1 MKTIAIIPARGGSK
15 RLPQKNIKLLGEIP
29 LLAHSI
35 LYAKANKEII
45 DEVYVSTNDDEIKEI
60 ALEFGAKVISR
71 PESLSGDLEPTVS
84 ALKNVLEQITAEVEN
99 VVLLQATN
107 PLRPQ
112 NLLKEAFEI
121 FQKEKHNSL
130 FTVSRNHQKFGK
142 IINEKFIPFNYEIGQ
157 RSQDLEPLF
166 FENGLLYITKAAL
179 IIENIIIAENAFPF
193 KIDSIFAGV
202 DIDTQEDFDY
212 AEYLYQKTTKTL
224 IHNLLMNPFI
234 EIAGRKIGLDFP
246 PLVIAEIGINH
257 EGSLQVAKEMV
268 DAAKRAGVE
277 VVKHQTHIV
286 EDEMSGAAKKVIPGN
301 ADVSIY
307 EIMERC
313 SLNEADELE
322 LKNYVESK
330 GMIFISTPFSRA
342 AAERLK
348 KFDIPAY
355 KIGSGECNNYPLL
368 EHIAS
373 FGKPVILSTGMNTI
387 ESIQKAVAIFDKHN
401 IPVALLHTTN
411 LYPTPIHLVRFGAMV
426 ELHNAFPDKV
436 FGLSDHTLNN
446 NACLGAV
453 ALGGSILERH
463 FTDHMQRTGPDIVCS
478 MDEKACAELI
488 VSSAEI
494 ALMRGGTK
502 KPALE
507 EQVTI
512 DFAFATV
519 CAIAPI
525 KKGETL
531 SKQNIWVKR
540 PGTGKILA
548 EHFNDLIGKTASR
561 DIENDEQ
568 LDFTDFE

>member
-1 MKTIAIIPARGGSK
+1 
-15 RLPQKNIKLLGEIP
+15 
-29 LLAHSI
+29 
-35 LYAKANKEII
+35 
-45 DEVYVSTNDDEIKEI
+45 
-60 ALEFGAKVISR
+60 
-71 PESLSGDLEPTVS
+71 
-84 ALKNVLEQITAEVEN
+84 
-99 VVLLQATN
+99 
-107 PLRPQ
+107 
-112 NLLKEAFEI
+112 
-121 FQKEKHNSL
+121 
-130 FTVSRNHQKFGK
+130 
-142 IINEKFIPFNYEIGQ
+142 
-157 RSQDLEPLF
+157 
-166 FENGLLYITKAAL
+166 
-179 IIENIIIAENAFPF
+179 
-193 KIDSIFAGV
+193 
-202 DIDTQEDFDY
+202 
-212 AEYLYQKTTKTL
+212 
-224 IHNLLMNPFI
+224 MNPYI
-234 EIAGRKIGLDFP
+234 EIAGRKIGQDFP

-268 DAAKRAGVE
+268 DAAHRAGVE
-277 VVKHQTHIV
+277 AVKHQTHIV
-286 EDEMSGAAKKVIPGN
+286 ADEMSGAAKKVIPGN

-313 SLNEADELE
+313 ALNEEDELA

-387 ESIQKAVAIFDKHN
+387 ESIQKAVAIFDRHKV
-401 IPVALLHTTN
+401 PVALLHTTN
-411 LYPTPIHLVRFGAMV
+411 LYPTPIHLVRFGAMT
-426 ELHNAFPDKV
+426 EMHQAFPEKV

-453 ALGGSILERH
+453 ALGASILERH

-478 MDEKACAELI
+478 MDEQACRELI
-488 VSSAEI
+488 GSSAEI

-502 KPALE
+502 KPADE

-519 CAIAPI
+519 CTIAPL
-525 KKGETL
+525 KKGEVFT
-531 SKQNIWVKR
+531 KDNIWVKR

-548 EHFNDLIGKTASR
+548 EHFEAVLGKNATRA
-561 DIENDEQ
+561 IENDEQ
-568 LDFTDFE
+568 LTWEDIN